1 MELRQLEYFVAVVE
15 AGGFTRAAERVR
27 VAQPGISAQIR
38 KLEREF
44 GQPLLDRSARMVRLT
59 EAGEAVLPHAR
70 AALGAVEDARL
81 AVDELVGLVR
91 GHVAVGTVTSH
102 AVDLP
107 SLLAAFHDAH
117 PGVEMTLVE
126 GSSDVLVERLR
137 AGALDAAIVSLGPNP
152 PADLDTLVVADEA
165 IAAAVGHGHPLAARS
180 SVRLAELGGL
190 PLISLPPGT
199 GIRSHLDAAC
209 AAAGFTPAVAF
220 EAGDPVL
227 LAQLAARG
235 LGVAILPDSL
245 ARSRPDLHPLA
256 ITSPALSGRLAFA
269 WRATGPGSPAGRALL
284 ALARRTLEVVG
295 G

>member
-44 GQPLLDRSARMVRLT
+44 GQPLLDRSARVVRLT

-137 AGALDAAIVSLGPNP
+137 AGTLDAAIVSLGPNP

-165 IAAAVGHGHPLAARS
+165 ITAAVGRGHPLAARS

-284 ALARRTLEVVG
+284 ALARRALEVVG

>member
-44 GQPLLDRSARMVRLT
+44 GQPLLDRSARVVRLT

-91 GHVAVGTVTSH
+91 GHVAVGAVTSH

-137 AGALDAAIVSLGPNP
+137 AGTLDAAIVSLGPNP

-256 ITSPALSGRLAFA
+256 ITSPALGGRLAFA

-284 ALARRTLEVVG
+284 ALARRALEVVG